1 MAAVV
6 HVKTHVV
13 ILRNLLAARTEHA
26 HVRPTEAV
34 DALLGIA
41 HRGEV
46 ARTVTGQKRD
56 ELELAGIGVLRLVD
70 HHELEAPAVVRG
82 NNGVVTH
89 GVKSKRNKV
98 VIVENGLLALELE
111 VALVNLA
118 G

>member
-26 HVRPTEAV
+26 HIRPAEAV

-46 ARTVTGQKRD
+46 ARAVTGHPIPARIVERRAGDPAQLIASSEKAKKILGWNPQHA
-56 ELELAGIGVLRLVD
+56 ELEEIVASAWKW
-70 HHELEAPAVVRG
+70 HKSHP
-82 NNGVVTH
+82 H
-89 GVKSKRNKV
+89 GF
-98 VIVENGLLALELE
+98 AD
-111 VALVNLA
+111 
-118 G
+118 

>member
-26 HVRPTEAV
+26 HIRPAEAV

-46 ARTVTGQKRD
+46 ARAVTGQKRD
-56 ELELAGIGVLRLVD
+56 ELELAGIGVLRLVN
-70 HHELEAPAVVRG
+70 HHELEAPSIVIG
-82 NNGVVTH
+82 NNGVVAH
-89 GVKSKRNKV
+89 GMEGECDE
-98 VIVENGLLALELE
+98 VIVIEDGLLALELE